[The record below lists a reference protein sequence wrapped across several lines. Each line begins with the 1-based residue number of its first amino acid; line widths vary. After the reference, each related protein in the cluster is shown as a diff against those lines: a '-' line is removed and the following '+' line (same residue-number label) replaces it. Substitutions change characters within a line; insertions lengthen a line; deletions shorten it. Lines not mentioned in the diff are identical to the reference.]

1 MEEGKASGSVPAG
14 WELNPSKLQ
23 AKLSMFNIDMWKAV
37 AEMEKEFAEIRAQRP
52 RGYFPEMRS
61 EVKRLQTFDSLRSYS
76 SWSPEEMSQSGFYH
90 TGLKDSVQ
98 CFCCGLV
105 VCTQSLN
112 ESPSDSHRKFSPD
125 CDFLRGGE
133 AGNIP
138 QYEVKVRG
146 KGPAPPG
153 GAEQYESESGR
164 LETFQNWPFY
174 ASVAPRDLASAG
186 FFFTGQT
193 DVVQCFC
200 CAGLLAHW
208 ETGDEPWKEHAKW
221 FPDCEFVHEKK
232 SSQEISEYIRSYE
245 GFCGITA
252 QHYSSEGWTDMET
265 MQSPDGQDSNLD
277 ENNWLA
283 AARRLSVWLKET
295 YSSLDFRRILSIP
308 ETVPTALDLQST
320 FAWLPLVS
328 KNTRNEPVQHMCL
341 PALLRHL
348 SHITAI
354 EGEVGSGK
362 TALLKKIALLW
373 ASGDCPVLH
382 RFRLVFFL
390 SLKSVDGQQG
400 LADVISEQLCGAGRR
415 LDEEAVRSMVYTLRE
430 QLLFL
435 IDDDGAA
442 GTLPA
447 CLKELI
453 FKNHLS
459 KTSIV
464 MGLQTNRT
472 ARVRQLASAV
482 LEIRQ
487 FPIYSTTFLLKRL
500 FSHNPTLVE
509 KVFLQ
514 LGLSEELRGL
524 FKTPLFAVALCSAL
538 VRDPE
543 APLERSAVFRAY
555 LDCVIQS
562 RGLGPEVVTAAVA
575 SCGELALAG
584 LFEEQFEFA
593 DTELAA
599 AGVDGQAALSLGLLS
614 KFTAQ
619 VLRPVYRFFHLS
631 FQEFLAAKR
640 LSALLESDSE
650 ALRDRGRCYLRQVD
664 TCFRVLLDHR
674 FFLLYA
680 CSCSAAA
687 AAAIVAHL
695 FDIAGQEGFLHSR
708 SQSSRLLELHPELLV
723 NEQALRV
730 CVQLDLGV
738 DIWLHQFLELAIQA
752 AFLGRSVPA
761 CAPLILAFLSGRCLS
776 FESRGGKSSVH
787 HFVELYPQ
795 ALSLLNCITISAVGS
810 RKGREL
816 DFLKT
821 GEAFKFHGQ
830 PVVEEE
836 YASAFQ
842 LLSDV
847 EKKTSAEQENIHQFN
862 MKTLRHFNEATVST
876 LLLAG
881 KSHAL
886 PLLKLSVLD
895 LERLEDQDQRSLEAI
910 LSVCNKVD
918 LDVTNS
924 DGFLES
930 LLPVFQQSRS
940 VFRGIR
946 YSGTRLSEVEED
958 LVLSMSALESLDLTF
973 KVTPESLLANLDKLP
988 CLTELNIASQT
999 SGVFEKITDGFG
1011 SLQSMEKLTLGLADL
1026 TEDNKI
1032 AWFLQHFPRLKVFG
1046 LKSAHC
1052 RCFPELA
1059 TAIASCQTLE
1069 QISFEDFP
1077 EFNCGASAFA
1087 AALPCFQQLKGLDLH
1102 SQRIEGPAAAQ
1113 EFARALG
1120 SLAHLERLQLP
1131 GGTGMKAAI
1140 STVLAQLPRLPR
1152 LAHLSAPLLLEDRSL
1167 QQLAN
1172 CASEGHLQ
1180 AIETLDL
1187 NVNHH
1192 VTDAG
1197 WRGFFLG
1204 LDRVPRLKALHM
1216 SRLYSSSL
1224 KPHAST
1230 VRAFVQCVARLPAL
1244 TTIVMY
1250 GWLLDAQDFAM
1261 FDQMKARHPQ
1271 AKCLNISWQWALPF
1285 APLVQAEA
1293 E

>member
-509 KVFLQ
+509 KVFLR

-575 SCGELALAG
+575 SCGDLALAG

-640 LSALLESDSE
+640 LSALLESESE

-776 FESRGGKSSVH
+776 FKSRGGKSSVH

>member
-1 MEEGKASGSVPAG
+1 
-14 WELNPSKLQ
+14 
-23 AKLSMFNIDMWKAV
+23 MFNMNMWKAV

-52 RGYFPEMRS
+52 RRYFPEMRS
-61 EVKRLQTFDSLRSYS
+61 EVKRLQTFDSLQSYS
-76 SWSPEEMSQSGFYH
+76 SWSPEEMSQSGFYY
-90 TGLKDSVQ
+90 TGLKNSVQ

-105 VCTQSLN
+105 ICTQSLS

-125 CDFLRGGE
+125 CDFLRSGE

-174 ASVAPRDLASAG
+174 ASMAPQDLASAG

-245 GFCGITA
+245 GFCVHQILNMYFISKIYIFSSLPGTA
-252 QHYSSEGWTDMET
+252 LQLRRLDRLRDNAQTDQTCDHFRLKECSLTVHYRHTVKSLFSFSSFPSSIADL
-265 MQSPDGQDSNLD
+265 NLD

-295 YSSLDFRRILSIP
+295 YSSLDFRRIFSFP

-320 FAWLPLVS
+320 FAWLPMVS
-328 KNTRNEPVQHMCL
+328 KNMRNEPVQHMCL

-348 SHITAI
+348 SHITVI

-390 SLKSVDGQQG
+390 SLKSVDGQQS
-400 LADVISEQLCGAGRR
+400 LADVISEQLCGTGRR

-435 IDDDGAA
+435 IDDDSAA

-472 ARVRQLASAV
+472 ARVRQLASSV

-487 FPIYSTTFLLKRL
+487 FPIYSTTFLLKHL
-500 FSHNPTLVE
+500 FSHNLTLVE
-509 KVFLQ
+509 K
-514 LGLSEELRGL
+514 
-524 FKTPLFAVALCSAL
+524 
-538 VRDPE
+538 

-555 LDCVIQS
+555 LDCVIQR
-562 RGLGPEVVTAAVA
+562 RGLGPEAVAAAVA

-593 DTELAA
+593 DAELAA
-599 AGVDGQAALSLGLLS
+599 AGVDGPAALSLGLLS

-650 ALRDRGRCYLRQVD
+650 ALRDRGRRYLRQVD

-687 AAAIVAHL
+687 AAAIIAHL

-708 SQSSRLLELHPELLV
+708 SQSSRLLELHPELLM

-730 CVQLDLGV
+730 WVQLDLGL
-738 DIWLHQFLELAIQA
+738 DIWLQQLLELAIQA
-752 AFLGRSVPA
+752 AFLGHSVPA

-795 ALSLLNCITISAVGS
+795 ALSLLKCITISVVGS
-810 RKGREL
+810 RKDQEL
-816 DFLKT
+816 DFSKI
-821 GEAFKFHGQ
+821 GEALKFHGQ

-847 EKKTSAEQENIHQFN
+847 QKKTSAEVENISQFH

-886 PLLKLSVLD
+886 PLLKLSVLN

-918 LDVTNS
+918 LDVKNS
-924 DGFLES
+924 DGFVES

-973 KVTPESLLANLDKLP
+973 KVTPESLLTNLDKLP

-1052 RCFPELA
+1052 RCFPELV
-1059 TAIASCQTLE
+1059 TAIASCKTLE
-1069 QISFEDFP
+1069 QISFEGFP
-1077 EFNCGASAFA
+1077 EFNCGASAFV

-1102 SQRIEGPAAAQ
+1102 SQHIEDPAAAH

-1120 SLAHLERLQLP
+1120 SLTHLERLQLP

-1152 LAHLSAPLLLEDRSL
+1152 LAHLSAALLLEDRSL

-1187 NVNHH
+1187 NANHH

-1204 LDRVPRLKALHM
+1204 LDRAPRLKALHV

-1244 TTIVMY
+1244 RTIVMY

-1271 AKCLNISWQWALPF
+1271 AKCLNITWQWALPF